1 MYRRFLLGTLVLSA
15 ASAAASHDLLSG
27 GTVVNPAR
35 LQADRENAK
44 LNFLSSQ
51 AKRHGADP
59 QRVMA
64 AQSVY
69 QQGYVWGKFDL
80 KVCFWNGTAEQ
91 QNEVMGIADIWHL
104 AVPSITFNYM
114 ANGAVRM
121 CQMEDLGSF
130 TRMADIRITLA
141 DDARPLWNAQD
152 IPSKKGDWSYPGK
165 AVSQN
170 PAFPTTMNLVGS
182 MTLRANS
189 RMSDYYFNVRHE
201 FGHALSLVHE
211 HQRGICKGWFNIP
224 EIAKATGWTEEFA
237 SSQVDAIDESSN
249 AYGLIG
255 GYDLDSIMQYNFAL
269 AWYMPDQP
277 GNPNPCR
284 RKEEVYDLSE
294 MDKYVVA
301 ALYQPA
307 LNQTPA
313 RIKFFAEAKQA
324 ASTQLAATAHAV
336 QPGRVT
342 AQAAS
347 VNAALETFS
356 GSVRQAERIT
366 IQVYPHK
373 TDEKIVMSAVSNL
386 GYALKDA
393 AGNQI
398 RSVSAKTNPMLRDD
412 PTNTILYTPDVSDQ
426 DVRYVAV
433 SLLKAGIELKSIQ
446 PYVPHQRNNYA
457 KRNNLIQIGADVTNR
472 KRQSLT
478 IDEILEK
485 PLPIFGA
492 AK

>member
-1 MYRRFLLGTLVLSA
+1 MHHRFLLGALVLSA
-15 ASAAASHDLLSG
+15 ASSAASHDLLSG
-27 GTVVNPAR
+27 GTVVNSVR

-64 AQSVY
+64 AQSVF

-91 QNEVMGIADIWHL
+91 QNEVMRIADVWHQ

-114 ANGAVRM
+114 TNGAVRM

-130 TRMADIRITLA
+130 TRMADIRIALA

-152 IPSKKGDWSYPGK
+152 ISSKMGDWSYPGK

-182 MTLRANS
+182 MTLRAKS

-224 EIAKATGWTEEFA
+224 EIAKATGWTEKFA

-249 AYGLIG
+249 VYGFIG

-269 AWYMPDQP
+269 AWYKPDQP

-301 ALYQPA
+301 ALYQPS

-313 RIKFFAEAKQA
+313 RIRFFDEAKKA
-324 ASTQLAATAHAV
+324 ASIRSASTTPEV
-336 QPGRVT
+336 QPDRGT
-342 AQAAS
+342 AQATS
-347 VNAALETFS
+347 VNAALEKFS
-356 GSVRQAERIT
+356 GAVGQAERIA

-373 TDEKIVMSAVSNL
+373 KDEKIVMSAVSNL
-386 GYALKDA
+386 GYPLKDA

-398 RSVSAKTNPMLRDD
+398 RSVSAKTTASLRDD

-433 SLLKAGIELKSIQ
+433 SLVNAGIELKSIQ
-446 PYVPHQRNNYA
+446 PYVPHKRNNFA

-472 KRQSLT
+472 KRQPLT
-478 IDEILEK
+478 IHEILEK
-485 PLPIFGA
+485 PLPLFGT

>member
-1 MYRRFLLGTLVLSA
+1 MHRHFLLGALVLFA
-15 ASAAASHDLLSG
+15 ASAAASHDLLSS
-27 GTVVNPAR
+27 GTVVNPVR
-35 LQADRENAK
+35 LQANRENAK
-44 LNFLSSQ
+44 FNFLSSQ
-51 AKRHGADP
+51 AKRHGAD
-59 QRVMA
+59 QERVMA
-64 AQSVY
+64 AWSVY
-69 QQGYVWGKFDL
+69 QKGYLWGKFDL
-80 KVCFWNGTAEQ
+80 KVCFWNGTADQ
-91 QNEVMGIADIWHL
+91 QKDVMDIADVWHQ

-121 CQMEDLGSF
+121 CRMEDLGSF

-182 MTLRANS
+182 MTLRENS
-189 RMSDYYFNVRHE
+189 WKSDYYFNVRHE

-211 HQRGICKGWFNIP
+211 HQREICKGWFNIP
-224 EIAKATGWTEEFA
+224 EIAKATGWTEKFA
-237 SSQVDAIDESSN
+237 SSQVDAIEESSN
-249 AYGLIG
+249 AYGFIG
-255 GYDLDSIMQYNFAL
+255 GYDRDSIMQYNFAL

-277 GNPNPCR
+277 DNPNPCM

-301 ALYQPA
+301 ALYQPS

-313 RIKFFAEAKQA
+313 RIKFLAEAKHA
-324 ASTQLAATAHAV
+324 ASIQSAATAPAV
-336 QPGRVT
+336 QPSRVT
-342 AQAAS
+342 AQATS
-347 VNAALETFS
+347 VNAALESFS
-356 GSVRQAERIT
+356 RAVGQAERIA

-373 TDEKIVMSAVSNL
+373 ADEKVVMSAVSNL

-393 AGNQI
+393 AGNLI
-398 RSVSAKTNPMLRDD
+398 RSVSANTTAMLRED
-412 PTNTILYTPDVSDQ
+412 PTNTILYTSDVSDQ

-433 SLLKAGIELKSIQ
+433 SLVKAGIELKSIQ
-446 PYVPHQRNNYA
+446 PYVPHQRNKFA
-457 KRNNLIQIGADVTNR
+457 KRTNLIQIGADVTNR
-472 KRQSLT
+472 KRQPLT